1 MIPPV
6 GGTQNSQTYRHKS
19 RMMVVR
25 NWKKREMG
33 CYCLMDIELQ
43 FCEIKRVTAMESGDS
58 CTIL

>member
-1 MIPPV
+1 
-6 GGTQNSQTYRHKS
+6 
-19 RMMVVR
+19 MMVVR

-43 FCEIKRVTAMESGDS
+43 FCEIKRVTAMDSGDS